1 MKGEVLEE
9 QLGYWRKQLAGVEA
23 LELPRGKGSSSGS
36 NSSGSNSNCSS
47 SSGGAGGH
55 AGGRQGFELGE
66 ELTGGLRELSRE
78 EGVTLFMVVVAA
90 VKVLLSRYS
99 GQQDIAVGSPI
110 SGRSRAELEGVLGCF
125 LNTLVLRT
133 EVRGEESFREL
144 V

>member
-1 MKGEVLEE
+1 EE

-36 NSSGSNSNCSS
+36 NSNSNSNSNNS
-47 SSGGAGGH
+47 NSSGGAGGYT
-55 AGGRQGFELGE
+55 GGRQGFELGE
-66 ELTGGLRELSRE
+66 EVTGGLRELSRG

-110 SGRSRAELEGVLGCF
+110 SGWSRAVLEGVRGCF
-125 LNTLVLRT
+125 LNTL
-133 EVRGEESFREL
+133 
-144 V
+144 